1 MARRNYTPEE
11 ITEKL
16 AQAEEHIAKGLSVPT
31 AALLIGV
38 NYTTLFHWRRRFPG
52 ATDDSSVLRIKRLEA
67 ENARLRKA
75 IAMLDLAEQGH
86 APRRVGGRSS

>member
-16 AQAEEHIAKGLSVPT
+16 AQAEEWIAKGHSVPN
-31 AALLIGV
+31 AALLVGV

-52 ATDDSSVLRIKRLEA
+52 DTTDSGVLRIKRLEA

-75 IAMLDLAEQGH
+75 IAMLDLGAEGLGGRRRRAGH
-86 APRRVGGRSS
+86 A